1 MSTRTAGYSGF
12 DWGTFSVD
20 ATTAKTLNSAAA
32 SGHALDAA
40 ESGGIHCV
48 RALLSCPAANLR
60 YSTSNAVVTSS
71 TGHRLVA
78 GDVLEIDVDPRKL
91 SFIAEVAG
99 PSTVFVDYHANG

>member
-12 DWGTFSVD
+12 DWATFSID
-20 ATTAKTLNSAAA
+20 ATTAKTFNSTAA

-40 ESGGIHCV
+40 EVVGVHCT
-48 RALLSCPAANLR
+48 RALLSCPSANLR
-60 YSTSNAVVTSS
+60 YSTAGATVTSA

-78 GDVLEIDVDPRKL
+78 GDVLEIDVDPRKF

-99 PSTVFVDYHANG
+99 PSTVFVDYHAN